1 MENQVLI
8 MENSAGF
15 QALAGSRWQGLNQD
29 AGLDLAGSGRSGPV
43 GAGLGAGTFLH
54 PELLVS

>member
-15 QALAGSRWQGLNQD
+15 QALAGRSWQGLNQD
-29 AGLDLAGSGRSGPV
+29 AGLDLAGSGGSGR
-43 GAGLGAGTFLH
+43 
-54 PELLVS
+54 